1 MNSPSSLRPTL
12 AAWSRHLNR
21 NGELQGI
28 LLAAAAIA
36 AAKAGMLVM
45 LPW

>member
-1 MNSPSSLRPTL
+1 MNSPPTLRPAL
-12 AAWSRHLNR
+12 AAWSRHLKR

-28 LLAAAAIA
+28 LLAAAAIV